1 VEGRQPAFGLLG
13 EDSDMSRP
21 RHALALVVLVL
32 VSALAAC
39 SSGDPGSTPKPEPN
53 VSVSSAPPAPA
64 SPKVSSCHRLSFTA
78 AAEPVD
84 TSAPVPCGSTHTS
97 VTTKVGQLA
106 PLVDG
111 HLLAVDARTVQ
122 AKLAKACP
130 PTLGPYVGGD
140 QSTQRLSRFKIVWF
154 SPTVEQA
161 DAGANWFRCDVVG
174 LRSDDRLLTLPA
186 KMKNVLDAPGALDRF
201 GTCGTTDPAARG
213 FAAVAC
219 SVRHTWR
226 AVDVIDLPVDA
237 RYLDK
242 AASAQAESACKGTAS
257 DRANGALKFEYS
269 FVWPAR
275 AEWAA
280 GQRYG

>member
-1 VEGRQPAFGLLG
+1 
-13 EDSDMSRP
+13 MSRLH
-21 RHALALVVLVL
+21 RTVAAALALLL
-32 VSALAAC
+32 LPALAAC
-39 SSGDPGSTPKPEPN
+39 SSGDPDTAPTPEPS

-64 SPKVSSCHRLSFTA
+64 SPKVDSCHRLSFEQ

-84 TSAPVPCGSTHTS
+84 SGPTVPCRSAHTS
-97 VTTKVGQLA
+97 VTTKVGRLA

-111 HLLAVDARTVQ
+111 HLLAVDSRTVQ

-140 QSTQRLSRFKIVWF
+140 QTTQRLSRLKIVWF

-174 LRSDDRLLTLPA
+174 IRSDGRLLTLPA
-186 KMKNVLDAPGALDRF
+186 RMKDVLDAPGALDRF
-201 GTCGTTDPAARG
+201 GTCGTKDPAARG
-213 FAAVAC
+213 FQPVAC

-226 AVDVIDLPVDA
+226 AVDVVDLPSDT

-242 AASAQAESACKGTAS
+242 AASTSAEGDCKNTAS
-257 DRANGALKFEYS
+257 DRAKGALTFEYS
-269 FVWPAR
+269 FVWPTR

-280 GQRYG
+280 GQRYGYCWVPER